1 MLTINPF
8 LNKKFNTSNP
18 SKFNYKKELFDFID
32 KKRKDLNLSYR
43 DIAYMFPGNNKSKII
58 NEFMK
63 FQTYG
68 TMNKFYFNELL
79 KILNISSD
87 EIDAFTDDFYKMA
100 NEDLLFFIKN
110 FEFIFS
116 CRKKIWSNPELSNIT
131 FYGMGFSYAY
141 ISRDFPLT
149 IGELLYHYENKS
161 FVITNPNEPEYP
173 TYIYYSCG
181 SLLTGSNSYNGFNLK
196 TRTPFYDK
204 LSYGCRNQLMAI
216 SNYKKPYFSDV
227 STDLDIKQLTNIL
240 RKKTVF

>member
-1 MLTINPF
+1 MR
-8 LNKKFNTSNP
+8 KKCLDNYCNVVILGAGASCAAIPHGDKTGKKIPAMKGFVAAAHLSDCFSN
-18 SKFNYKKELFDFID
+18 I
-32 KKRKDLNLSYR
+32 
-43 DIAYMFPGNNKSKII
+43 
-58 NEFMK
+58 
-63 FQTYG
+63 T
-68 TMNKFYFNELL
+68 L
-79 KILNISSD
+79 KTSSD
-87 EIDAFTDDFYKMA
+87 NFEEIFMELEERSV
-100 NEDLLFFIKN
+100 NEVACLQAKKLLEQKTYDFIKN